1 MYDLIQS
8 QYLDYISLYSD
19 ESFPVLAEQIQNR
32 EQHITSR
39 KNFTGHVVADGC
51 VIDTK
56 NKKILMIYHAIHKQW
71 FCPGG
76 HIDSEDKHPADAA
89 RREVLEETGIK
100 VDSVL
105 DENGDPLLLHIDSH
119 VIPLSEKKQEP
130 EHWHHAMTFLFLADS
145 TLPLPDITD
154 DGVASVRWIDMAE
167 VLQYERM
174 RTMLSKIQLF

>member
-1 MYDLIQS
+1 MLS
-8 QYLDYISLYSD
+8 
-19 ESFPVLAEQIQNR
+19 EQIQKE
-32 EQHITSR
+32 EQDITSR

-51 VIDTK
+51 VIDIK

-76 HIDSEDKHPADAA
+76 HIDSGDKHPANAA

-105 DENGDPLLLHIDSH
+105 DENGNPLLLHIDSH

-130 EHWHHAMTFLFLADS
+130 EHWHHAMAFLFLADS
-145 TLPLPDITD
+145 TLSLPDITD

-174 RTMLSKIQLF
+174 RTMLSKIQLN